1 MARGLAGNV
10 LKLQACSTHTC
21 PYLPVGMW
29 SPGSQEA
36 QLKGD
41 EGERKDGVSLGSRV
55 SLKQASSVYI
65 WALSFLAWGFPRHFR
80 ISQDLRGL
88 VCEMGV

>member
-1 MARGLAGNV
+1 MARGLASNV
-10 LKLQACSTHTC
+10 LKLQACSAHTC
-21 PYLPVGMW
+21 LYLPVGMW

-65 WALSFLAWGFPRHFR
+65 WALSFLAWGFLRHF
-80 ISQDLRGL
+80 RGL
-88 VCEMGV
+88 VCEMGL